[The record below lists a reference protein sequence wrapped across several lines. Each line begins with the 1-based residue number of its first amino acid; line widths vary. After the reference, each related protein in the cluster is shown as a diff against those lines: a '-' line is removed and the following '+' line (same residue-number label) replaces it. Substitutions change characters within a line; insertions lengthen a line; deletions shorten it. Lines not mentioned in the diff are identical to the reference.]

1 MSQIVS
7 VSKTATS
14 GAAAFGVAGG
24 PPPSPF
30 WPDSRLRYI
39 EGYTVRILRT
49 PLLVATQGRS
59 EAKSHACG
67 TWQVWPLNTFMRRVK
82 NRVTALLKLYCEF
95 RVGHFTKLSARPVV
109 PSSIPLVCEST
120 MAEIN
125 R

>member
-1 MSQIVS
+1 MSRIVS
-7 VSKTATS
+7 VSKAATS
-14 GAAAFGVAGG
+14 GAASFGMAGG

-49 PLLVATQGRS
+49 LFLVANRRRS
-59 EAKSHACG
+59 AKSHASG